1 LIEYAAVLR
10 RFLDSSTKTSSFHV
24 LQMWQS
30 YVGNCF
36 CWKMKTKLNVLF
48 HWNTYQSGNKGRN
61 VKETAKGKNDRQKMI
76 ALGISIGL
84 FHYW

>member
-1 LIEYAAVLR
+1 LFEYAAVLR
-10 RFLDSSTKTSSFHV
+10 RFLDSSKKTSSFHV

-36 CWKMKTKLNVLF
+36 YWKMKTKLNVLF

-61 VKETAKGKNDRQKMI
+61 VKETAKGKTTGKKW
-76 ALGISIGL
+76 
-84 FHYW
+84 FHLEFQLAFFTT